1 MAEIYIY
8 GAYLPQQIKE
18 LHKPNIGFHIIGAVK
33 DVKAPFNKHKI
44 NLVPLRFGAG
54 IKGKILEG
62 FVYGCPH
69 ITTAIGK
76 EGMDY
81 TMNWPGKVA
90 NESLE
95 FAQKAVSLYHDEFN
109 WQILKSEGY
118 KFIDQFFERSIHEI
132 KYLDSLSKTLNNL
145 ADHRVKNFMGSL
157 LKEQQFQASK
167 YMSLWI
173 TEKNKNT

>member
-1 MAEIYIY
+1 
-8 GAYLPQQIKE
+8 
-18 LHKPNIGFHIIGAVK
+18 
-33 DVKAPFNKHKI
+33 
-44 NLVPLRFGAG
+44 
-54 IKGKILEG
+54 
-62 FVYGCPH
+62 
-69 ITTAIGK
+69 
-76 EGMDY
+76 
-81 TMNWPGKVA
+81 MNWPGKVA
-90 NESLE
+90 DESLE

-145 ADHRVKNFMGSL
+145 AAHRAKNFMGSL
-157 LKEQQFQASK
+157 LQEQQFQASK

>member
-1 MAEIYIY
+1 
-8 GAYLPQQIKE
+8 
-18 LHKPNIGFHIIGAVK
+18 
-33 DVKAPFNKHKI
+33 
-44 NLVPLRFGAG
+44 
-54 IKGKILEG
+54 
-62 FVYGCPH
+62 
-69 ITTAIGK
+69 
-76 EGMDY
+76 MDY